1 MNWKDVAKLPKKERD
16 LYLHPAANISEQAYW
31 ESGEYDASLIQCQ
44 IEANS
49 VLEFG
54 CGNGRILKNLY
65 YSELYGVDISPE
77 MIVGVENASLVSD
90 FHKQVEAIFSWS
102 VFIHLTSQEKKKALQ
117 WIYDHLIVGGR
128 AYLQIPI
135 YDKTRE
141 PESFIDVGV
150 LSLEDFMNVVKSVGF
165 TVEELHSN
173 YGEFS
178 YSNVGANHNLFQVLK
193 K

>member
-1 MNWKDVAKLPKKERD
+1 MNWKDVAKLPEQARNV
-16 LYLHPAANISEQAYW
+16 YLHPAANASSQAYW

-77 MIVGVENASLVSD
+77 MITGVENASLVSD

-102 VFIHLTSQEKKKALQ
+102 VFIHLTSAEKLEAMK
-117 WIYDHLIVGGR
+117 WIYDHLKVGGR

-150 LSLEDFMNVVKSVGF
+150 LSLEDFMSMAKQVGF
-165 TVEELHSN
+165 TVEEIHSN